1 MLWQVRLCYV
11 LKHIL
16 VYWGC
21 LSSEITYI
29 FLENIETMPKQIRVL
44 LFDLGGVLVE
54 LNDISTFLHLNGDE
68 IPMNKL
74 WSDWLSSPAARAFE
88 MGISTKEQFADKY
101 IEEMNLPIKRNDFLK
116 AFTQL
121 PKGLY
126 PDAGRLIQRCRER
139 YFTASLSN
147 TNALHWQRLT
157 HEMGIDRMFDQHF
170 ASHLTGKLKPDRESF
185 EYVLQSLNCDPS
197 AILFLDDNEI
207 NIKGARSVGMI
218 AYRAKGPQ
226 EAENILEEIGILIPE
241 F

>member
-1 MLWQVRLCYV
+1 M
-11 LKHIL
+11 
-16 VYWGC
+16 
-21 LSSEITYI
+21 T
-29 FLENIETMPKQIRVL
+29 KQIRVL

-54 LNDISTFLHLNGDE
+54 LNDISRLIDLNGDQV
-68 IPMNKL
+68 PVNTL
-74 WSDWLSSPAARAFE
+74 WSDWLFSPAARAFE

-101 IEEMNLPIKRNDFLK
+101 IKEMNLPLKRNDFLK
-116 AFTQL
+116 VFTQL

-126 PDAGRLIQRCRER
+126 PNAAKLIERCRDR

-157 HEMGIDRMFDQHF
+157 HEMGIHRMFDQHF
-170 ASHLTGKLKPDRESF
+170 PSHLTGKLKPDRESF
-185 EYVLQSLNCDPS
+185 EYVLQSLHCDPA

-218 AYRAKGPQ
+218 AYLVKGPQ
-226 EAENILEEIGILIPE
+226 QAENILEEIGILTPE

>member
-1 MLWQVRLCYV
+1 
-11 LKHIL
+11 
-16 VYWGC
+16 
-21 LSSEITYI
+21 
-29 FLENIETMPKQIRVL
+29 MPKQIRVL
-44 LFDLGGVLVE
+44 LFDIGGVLVE
-54 LNDISTFLHLNGDE
+54 LNDISKLIDLNGDQV
-68 IPMNKL
+68 PVNTL
-74 WSDWLSSPAARAFE
+74 WSDWLFSPAARDFE

-101 IEEMNLPIKRNDFLK
+101 IKENNLPIKRNDFLK
-116 AFTQL
+116 VFTQL

-126 PDAGRLIQRCRER
+126 PNANKLIERCRDR

-157 HEMGIDRMFDQHF
+157 HEMGIHRMFDQNF

-185 EYVLQSLNCDPS
+185 EYVLQSLNCDPA

-218 AYRAKGPQ
+218 AYLAKGPQ
-226 EAENILEEIGILIPE
+226 ETENILEEIGILTPE